1 MSPDSKQL
9 PVAEPTEEKAFQ
21 TALKLGLT
29 EARELNKAFTDAK
42 SKKWTTSLAFDA
54 LRQGDKIQGAKTY
67 EVQIPSEISW
77 GVKVIHACVQE
88 QPSKVFY
95 WIEKGE
101 DGSEALLPGWSKH
114 KAPKGGP
121 DGFPEGEVFYKHVD
135 GSLRTQREK
144 PTQKKAL
151 NKYFPKAKDI
161 RDYTLL
167 NSEADFPPDK

>member
-1 MSPDSKQL
+1 MGWIKLVSESGEIYHNTRTGKSRPERPMSPDSKIHV

-21 TALKLGLT
+21 TALKLGLS

-77 GVKVIHACVQE
+77 GVKVIHACIQE
-88 QPSKVFY
+88 KPSKVFY

-101 DGSEALLPGWSKH
+101 DGS
-114 KAPKGGP
+114 
-121 DGFPEGEVFYKHVD
+121 
-135 GSLRTQREK
+135 
-144 PTQKKAL
+144 
-151 NKYFPKAKDI
+151 
-161 RDYTLL
+161 
-167 NSEADFPPDK
+167 

>member
-77 GVKVIHACVQE
+77 GVKVIHACIQE
-88 QPSKVFY
+88 KPSKVFY
-95 WIEKGE
+95 WIEECE
-101 DGSEALLPGWSKH
+101 DGSEALLPGWSEH
-114 KAPKGGP
+114 KAPEGGSH
-121 DGFPEGEVFYKHVD
+121 GFLEGEVFYKHVD
-135 GSLRTQREK
+135 DRTQREK

-151 NKYFPKAKDI
+151 KKHFPKAKDI
-161 RDYTLL
+161 RKYTLL
-167 NSEADFPPDK
+167 NSEADFSPDK